1 MFHNILSLIAEN
13 EAHYHRSPHSV
24 SLLAVSKN
32 QSVDKMRA
40 LYNEGQRSFGENY
53 LQEALTKMEQL
64 ADCDIEW
71 HFIGPIQSNKTRKI
85 AEHFSWVQS
94 VDSEKIAKR
103 LNDQRPLSLPPLNIC
118 IEVNIDGSST
128 KSGVGKDDVFSLI
141 DYCMRLPQLSL
152 RGLMAIPE
160 PSVFFEAQCELFHAV
175 HELWLT
181 CRDYLGD
188 RAEKF
193 DTLSMGMS
201 ADFQAAIKEGATMVR
216 IGTAIFGERG

>member
-13 EAHYHRSPHSV
+13 EAHYQRAPRSV

-32 QSVDKMRA
+32 QSVDKMRS
-40 LYNEGQRSFGENY
+40 LYNEGQRIFGENY
-53 LQEALTKMEQL
+53 LQEALSKMDQL
-64 ADCDIEW
+64 IDCDIEW
-71 HFIGPIQSNKTRKI
+71 HFIGPIQSNKTKKI

-103 LNDQRPLSLPPLNIC
+103 LNDQRPHSLPSLNIC
-118 IEVNIDGSST
+118 IEVNIDGAPT
-128 KSGVGKDDVFSLI
+128 KSGVSKETVFSLI
-141 DYCMRLPQLSL
+141 DYCMSLPHLSL

-160 PSVFFEAQCELFHAV
+160 PSVFFETQCESFHAI

-181 CRDYLGD
+181 CRDYVSD
-188 RAEKF
+188 RTEKF